1 MNAANRMCL
10 SKRRWGRRDR
20 AERALALAQA
30 GGRICAVYR
39 CPMCS
44 GWHMTSREREKSDL
58 EQLDDD
64 ERQENF
70 SGKFDD
76 F

>member
-1 MNAANRMCL
+1 
-10 SKRRWGRRDR
+10 
-20 AERALALAQA
+20 
-30 GGRICAVYR
+30 
-39 CPMCS
+39 MCS

>member
-10 SKRRWGRRDR
+10 SKRRWGRLER
-20 AERALALAQA
+20 AERALSRARAS
-30 GGRICAVYR
+30 GRTCSLYR
-39 CPMCS
+39 CSMCS
-44 GWHMTSREREKSDL
+44 GWHMTSRERERSEQ

-76 F
+76 V